1 MERGRRNQC
10 RENLYRGSERFR
22 TFTSANGVFTYT
34 NLKGVTC
41 HPFQPARSAAASA
54 Y

>member
-1 MERGRRNQC
+1 VPG
-10 RENLYRGSERFR
+10 NLYRGSEHFR
-22 TFTSANGVFTYT
+22 TFTSANGAFTYT
-34 NLKGVTC
+34 NLKGVT